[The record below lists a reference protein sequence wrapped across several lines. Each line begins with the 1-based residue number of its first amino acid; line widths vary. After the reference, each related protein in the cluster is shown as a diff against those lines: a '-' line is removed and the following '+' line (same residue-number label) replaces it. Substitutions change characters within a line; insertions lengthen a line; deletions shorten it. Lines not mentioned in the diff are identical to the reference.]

1 MKRGIALLMALVMA
15 LALTACG
22 RTQQQQQPVNG
33 GAQQDVTLPAA
44 PDEGYTAGSGD
55 IVQIKGFRSIDI
67 EWVSGAVDVVLYD
80 GEGIE
85 LTETL
90 ADGGSVTQPMEWRV
104 DEDDSTLDIRSQ
116 PQLVSLAEEKHLTV
130 KLPRSTVLYELDID
144 AVSADVSVD
153 LTEEDTLTLNE
164 LDVSSVSGTVT
175 VHAANA
181 GEISLST
188 TSGAIGG
195 SVRTGQLEIDS
206 VSGSVELMLD
216 VLPAKLEAETTSGD
230 VTLTLPAQ
238 PDVPV
243 CIVTRTVSGQLRSEV
258 GSTPDAANLWE
269 LETVSGSMTV
279 SVAK

>member
-22 RTQQQQQPVNG
+22 RTQQQQRPVNG

-130 KLPRSTVLYELDID
+130 KLPRRIPV
-144 AVSADVSVD
+144 VSV
-153 LTEEDTLTLNE
+153 TPRR
-164 LDVSSVSGTVT
+164 VT
-175 VHAANA
+175 APA
-181 GEISLST
+181 G
-188 TSGAIGG
+188 
-195 SVRTGQLEIDS
+195 
-206 VSGSVELMLD
+206 
-216 VLPAKLEAETTSGD
+216 PA
-230 VTLTLPAQ
+230 P
-238 PDVPV
+238 VPQ
-243 CIVTRTVSGQLRSEV
+243 R
-258 GSTPDAANLWE
+258 
-269 LETVSGSMTV
+269 
-279 SVAK
+279 

>member
-1 MKRGIALLMALVMA
+1 MKKWTAALLALVMA

-22 RTQQQQQPVNG
+22 QTQQPVNG
-33 GAQQDVTLPAA
+33 GTQQDESLPAP
-44 PDEGYTAGSGD
+44 PDAGYTAGDGD

-90 ADGGSVTQPMEWRV
+90 MDGGPVTQPMEWRV

-116 PQLVSLAEEKHLTV
+116 PQLVSLTEEKRLTV

-153 LTEEDTLTLNE
+153 LTEEDTLTLDE

-181 GEISLST
+181 GKIDLST
-188 TSGAIGG
+188 TSGPIGG
-195 SVRTGQLEIDS
+195 SVRTGELDVSS
-206 VSGSVELMLD
+206 VSGPVELALE
-216 VLPAKLEAETTSGD
+216 VLPAKLDAETTSGN
-230 VTLTLPAQ
+230 VTLTLAAQ

-243 CIVTRTVSGQLRSEV
+243 CIVSRTVSGAFRSDV
-258 GSTPDAANLWE
+258 DSTDGAANVWK
-269 LETVSGSMTV
+269 LETVSGNMTI
-279 SVAK
+279 SAAK